1 MAKLV
6 SQENNRAVYT
16 LEIAWDTFDAEIEKT
31 YQKNKHRFPVHGF
44 RKGKAPRKVIEMN
57 YGQGVFY
64 EDALNSLLPEEIEKA
79 TKELDLEA
87 IGRPD
92 VDIKTLEKKQTVVI
106 EVSTDTMPHPELAD
120 YKGMEVER
128 HPVTVDE
135 ADVDRVIAAEQE
147 KNAVIRPVER
157 EAKTGDTVL
166 MDYAGS
172 VAGEAFEGGTA
183 EKQTLELGS
192 GAFIPGF
199 EDQIVGHKAG
209 ESFDV
214 HVTFPEK
221 YHAEDLAGKEAVF
234 AVTLHE
240 VREKEVPEADDDF
253 AQDVSEFD
261 TMKEYRESVHKNL
274 MEKAEEQD
282 LNRRQSDAL
291 AKLAELSHVE
301 APQSMIDEQ
310 VDVELRNMANQM
322 QQMGLSFDQ
331 YLQYSGQ
338 SIDMIRANYVP
349 AARARVQADL
359 ILASLVE
366 EQKFEASEEEIEN
379 EMKEIAET
387 YGAKDPED
395 FLRRMKEMHQ
405 EELVADDIRK
415 KKALDY
421 LLKQVKWVDVPE
433 EKPETEETAH
443 EDAKKKNDK
452 KGDKKEKS
460 KKSAEK
466 EEKAKESEK

>member
-16 LEIAWDTFDAEIEKT
+16 LEIAWDTFNAEVEKT
-31 YQKNKHRFPVHGF
+31 YQKNKHRFPIHGF

-57 YGQGVFY
+57 YGEGVFY
-64 EDALNSLLPEEIEKA
+64 EDALNSLLPEQIEQA
-79 TKELDLEA
+79 TKELEIEA

-92 VDIKTLEKKQTVVI
+92 VDVKTLEKKQPVVI

-128 HPVTVDE
+128 HPVTVDD
-135 ADVDRVIAAEQE
+135 ADVDRVIHAEQE

-157 EAKTGDTVL
+157 EAKLGDTVQ

-172 VAGEAFEGGTA
+172 VDGVAFEGGTA

-214 HVTFPEK
+214 NVTFPEK
-221 YHAEDLAGKEAVF
+221 YHAEDLAGKDAVF

-240 VREKEVPEADDDF
+240 VQEKEIPEANDDF

-261 TMKEYRESVHKNL
+261 TMKEYRESVRKNL
-274 MEKAEEQD
+274 LDKAEEQD

-301 APQSMIDEQ
+301 APQSMIDDQ

-322 QQMGLSFDQ
+322 QQMGISFEQ
-331 YLQYSGQ
+331 YMQYSGQ
-338 SIDMIRANYVP
+338 SIEMLRANYTP
-349 AARARVQADL
+349 SARARVQADL
-359 ILASLVE
+359 VLASLVE

-421 LLKQVKWVDVPE
+421 LLEQVKWVDAPE
-433 EKPETEETAH
+433 EEKKESAEAEKPKATKKG
-443 EDAKKKNDK
+443 AKKD
-452 KGDKKEKS
+452 S
-460 KKSAEK
+460 KKKSVKEEK
-466 EEKAKESEK
+466 EEK